1 MPQTVAGRTW
11 RYGGPVLI
19 GQSQCEVRT
28 PVTVISSGN
37 IVTPDGVL
45 AAGWLQTDGRT
56 IARLGTGQ
64 PPQPPDR
71 ELDGAWVVPGFVD
84 IHVHGGG
91 RASYVVGDQD
101 QAIAAAALHRRHGT
115 TTTMAS
121 LVSGTPGALG
131 AAVSELADL
140 VEDGVLAGIHLE
152 GPFLSAKRRG
162 AHDPALLIDPEPGV
176 VRELLDAGRGSIKM
190 VTLAAELEH
199 AADAVATFAGEG
211 VIAAIGH
218 TDASYDEAR
227 AVIGAG
233 ATVATHLFNAMRPV
247 HHREP
252 GPIPALLEDER
263 VTVELICDGVH
274 LHPAIVRMAI
284 AAAGVERV
292 VLVTDAMEAA
302 GVGDGDYVLGELA
315 VRVVD
320 GVARLVEGGAIAGS
334 TLTMDRAFR
343 FVVQAGVAVQDAVR
357 MASATPAR
365 LLGLSDQVGE
375 LRAGLDA
382 DLVVLDETLALQ
394 AVMAKGLWVEDA

>member
-1 MPQTVAGRTW
+1 MR
-11 RYGGPVLI
+11 
-19 GQSQCEVRT
+19 EVRT
-28 PVTVISSGN
+28 PVTVISGGR
-37 IVTPDGVL
+37 IVTPGGVL
-45 AAGWLQTDGRT
+45 APGWLRTDGRT
-56 IARLGTGQ
+56 ITGLGTGR
-64 PPQPPDR
+64 PPQPPDH

-91 RASYVVGDQD
+91 RASYVPGDQD
-101 QAIAAAALHRRHGT
+101 QAIAAAALHRSHGS

-121 LVSGTPGALG
+121 LVSAAPATLG
-131 AAVSELADL
+131 VAVSELAEL

-152 GPFLSAKRRG
+152 GPFLSPRRCG
-162 AHDPALLIDPEPGV
+162 AHDPALLIDPAPDV
-176 VRELLDAGRGSIKM
+176 VRSLLDAGRGSIRM

-199 AADAVATFAGEG
+199 AADAVATLAGEG
-211 VIAAIGH
+211 VIAAVGH
-218 TDASYDEAR
+218 TDASYDETR
-227 AVIGAG
+227 AAIDAG

-252 GPIPALLEDER
+252 GPIPALLEDGR

-292 VLVTDAMEAA
+292 VLVTDAMDAA
-302 GVGDGDYVLGELA
+302 GAGDGDYVLGDLA

-343 FVVQAGVAVQDAVR
+343 FVVQAGVSVQDAVR
-357 MASATPAR
+357 MASSTPAR
-365 LLGLSDQVGE
+365 LLGLSEQVGE
-375 LRAGLDA
+375 IRPGLDA
-382 DLVVLDETLALQ
+382 DLVVLDESFALQ
-394 AVMAKGLWVEDA
+394 AVMAKGHWVDG